1 MGDEQ
6 VTDELTTFCKSAY
19 PRLVRTLD
27 LYCGDVAVAEE
38 LAQETL
44 ARVWRH
50 WKKVRALEQP
60 EGWAHHVGLNLARS
74 WFRRRRAEQRARER
88 LTSRAGVPVPAVDTA
103 ADIALREAV
112 TALPHRMKTALI
124 LRYFLDL
131 PFEEVARLMDAP
143 QGTVRSLVHRAI
155 ERLRNEPL
163 TGEEEVGDVV

>member
-1 MGDEQ
+1 MGEEQ
-6 VTDELTTFCKSAY
+6 VADELTAFCSSAY

-27 LYCGDVAVAEE
+27 LYCGDVGVAEE

-50 WKKVRALEQP
+50 WKKVRVLEQP

-74 WFRRRRAEQRARER
+74 WLRRRRAEQRARER
-88 LTSRAGVPVPAVDTA
+88 LTSRAGAATPPPDATSDLAV
-103 ADIALREAV
+103 REAIA
-112 TALPHRMKTALI
+112 ALPHRMKTALI

-163 TGEEEVGDVV
+163 IGEEEVGNVV